1 MNNFELRPY
10 TPSDAQA
17 VVDVINA
24 SSMQIIGFPRAVV
37 DAVGNVWSHYFIPFA
52 SERIVAINRNNEIAG
67 YAYFTSED
75 NHIAAVTRGSVH
87 PDHWGKGIGTA
98 LVEWAEEQAK
108 ASSLKAPK
116 GIRTVLQTSLF
127 EVEHDAI
134 KLFND
139 HGFSPV
145 REWLHLVLEMDQQP
159 VVPALPTNLNLRQ
172 MDLDNDWDIVGSAMD
187 EAYADHW
194 GAIPPN
200 SFKGVQQETS
210 EMNETGDEG
219 NTPEDSSYSNA
230 PGYCFIVLDGDIV
243 AGGILCNAKL
253 VERTDTGRVGSMF
266 VRPRYRRQGIAR
278 TLMLAS
284 FEAFWR
290 NGFRRVIT
298 DTDAKSFTDA
308 PKLYKGL
315 GMKPYR
321 SEFTFEK
328 EIRPGREVRRLDAK
342 QEKFGHGFH

>member
-24 SSMQIIGFPRAVV
+24 SSMQTLGFHRAVV
-37 DAVGNVWSHYFIPFA
+37 DAVGNVWSHHFVPFS
-52 SERIVAINRNNEIAG
+52 SERIVAINKNNEIVG

-75 NHIAAVTRGSVH
+75 DHIAAETGGSVH
-87 PDHWGKGIGTA
+87 LDHWGKGIGTA
-98 LVEWAEEQAK
+98 LLEWAEERAK

-127 EVEHDAI
+127 EAEQEAI

-139 HGFSPV
+139 HGFSSV
-145 REWLHLVLEMDQQP
+145 REWVHLVLEMDQQP
-159 VVPALPTNLNLRQ
+159 VVPALPSNLTLRQ
-172 MDLDNDWDIVGSAMD
+172 MDLDNDWDIVGPAMD

-194 GAIPPN
+194 GAIAPD
-200 SFKGVQQETS
+200 SFEGVQQEKSEITS
-210 EMNETGDEG
+210 EGG
-219 NTPEDSSYSNA
+219 ATPEDSSYSNA
-230 PGYCFIVLDGDIV
+230 PGYCFIVLDGDTV

-253 VERTDTGRVGSMF
+253 VERSDTGRVGSMF

-284 FEAFWR
+284 FEAFWKS
-290 NGFRRVIT
+290 GFHCIIT

-315 GMKPYR
+315 GMRPYR
-321 SEFTFEK
+321 SEFTYEK
-328 EIRPGREVRRLDAK
+328 EIRPGREVRLL
-342 QEKFGHGFH
+342 G